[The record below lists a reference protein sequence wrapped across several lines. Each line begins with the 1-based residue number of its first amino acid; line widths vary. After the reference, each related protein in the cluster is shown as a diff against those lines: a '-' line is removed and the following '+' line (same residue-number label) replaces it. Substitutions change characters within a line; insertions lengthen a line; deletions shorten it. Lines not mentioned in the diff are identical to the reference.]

1 MNEQRTASSESSSPD
16 TSLAASS
23 PPNAPAPSVAVV
35 GCGYWGKNLVRNFA
49 ALGALQA
56 VCDADVDRLRT
67 FRDQY
72 PQVRATPSFPEI
84 LSDTSIPAVVLATP
98 AAMHYRQ
105 AREALEAGKD
115 VFVEKPLAL
124 TVEEGGAL
132 VDLAEKTRRILMV
145 GHLLQYH
152 PGILKLKKLVD
163 KGALGKIQYVYSNR
177 LNLGKIRTEE
187 NILWSFAPHDIS
199 AILLLLGERPSE
211 TQAHGAS
218 YLHPDR
224 ADVTVTTL
232 RFPSGVTGHIFVSWL
247 HPYKE
252 QKLVIVGDRGMAVF
266 DDVAKERKLT
276 IYNHS
281 VEWVGRVPVP
291 RRDDGQ
297 DVPFSPEEPLRAECA
312 HFLQCVATRQ
322 RPRTDGEE
330 GLAVLEILAAC
341 QRALDGKPAAT
352 SVQPP
357 SPPKRAYFAHE
368 TAVVD
373 EPCEIG
379 EGTKIWHFSHVM
391 KGAKIGERCILGQN
405 VNVDGGVVVGNNV
418 KIQNNVSLYTGV
430 VIEDDVFLGP
440 SCVLTNVTNPRSQVN
455 RHSLYEKTT
464 LRRGC
469 TIGANATIVCGVTIG
484 RYAFVAAG
492 AVATKD
498 VPDYALVL
506 GNPARQHGWMS
517 RHGHRLGAPDADGI
531 MRCPESGYRYR
542 ETAPGAVKCLDLDE
556 DSPLPESLRKGT
568 RPYREFKDAGHSA

>member
-23 PPNAPAPSVAVV
+23 PPNAPGPSVAVV

-56 VCDADVDRLRT
+56 VCDADVDQLRT

-352 SVQPP
+352 PVQPP
-357 SPPKRAYFAHE
+357 SPPKRAYFAHG

-379 EGTKIWHFSHVM
+379 EGTKIWHFTHIMANS
-391 KGAKIGERCILGQN
+391 KIGKRCNLGQN
-405 VNVDGGVVVGNNV
+405 VVVSPHVTLGDNV
-418 KIQNNVSLYTGV
+418 KVQNNVSIYTGV
-430 VIEDDVFLGP
+430 ILEDDVFCGP
-440 SCVLTNVTNPRSQVN
+440 SMVFTNVINPRSEIIRRDEYKPTLVGKGA
-455 RHSLYEKTT
+455 SL
-464 LRRGC
+464 
-469 TIGANATIVCGVTIG
+469 GANCTIVCGHSIG
-484 RYAFVAAG
+484 RYAFVGAG
-492 AVATKD
+492 AVVTKD
-498 VPDYALVL
+498 VPDYALVV
-506 GNPARQHGWMS
+506 GNPGRVVGWMCACGN
-517 RHGHRLGAPDADGI
+517 RIDFAAGDGTGACRVCKLEYTKADQVV
-531 MRCPESGYRYR
+531 RSSTDQE
-542 ETAPGAVKCLDLDE
+542 AKGA
-556 DSPLPESLRKGT
+556 T
-568 RPYREFKDAGHSA
+568 R